1 MNALVVDVGGGV
13 GSVSMT
19 IAENVPHLRF
29 IIQDREAVVKDATGV
44 RIICFTGI
52 ASAY

>member
-1 MNALVVDVGGGV
+1 MDVGGGV

-29 IIQDREAVVKDATGV
+29 VVQDRKAVVSDAVGV
-44 RIICFTGI
+44 RIIRL
-52 ASAY
+52 Y